1 VSEIQVCKGI
11 WRNRSGQRLYITQC
25 EPDDDGQQWTDG
37 AEFYLDDGTYDAILG
52 EGDQDL
58 VAFVGLLPDR
68 PQQDQTA
75 EIDRL
80 RTELEQS
87 QGVRRSLAA
96 EIERLQTELRG
107 YAAETHRQLRT
118 LQESHNKATATLQAE
133 QRGEREGFRIAISM
147 ILEALK

>member
-1 VSEIQVCKGI
+1 MSEIQVCEGVFRQKCGRYVAVI
-11 WRNRSGQRLYITQC
+11 SCEPREGGQR
-25 EPDDDGQQWTDG
+25 WTDG
-37 AEFYLDDGTYDAILG
+37 VLFYADDGTVTFY
-52 EGDQDL
+52 EGGCAVDL
-58 VAFVGLLPDR
+58 VEYIGPF
-68 PQQDQTA
+68 PQPDQTA
-75 EIDRL
+75 EIARL

-87 QGVRRSLAA
+87 QGVRRTLAA

-133 QRGEREGFRIAISM
+133 QRGEREGFRIAIGM